1 MRWQRLP
8 GTTSGCSD
16 RVFTRMTA
24 IHLLR
29 PAGPVAARVI
39 TAVAL
44 GASLAVAAGTTAGW
58 WYAAAI
64 GWTTAATTYVV
75 WTWATI
81 GRFDAAATASHA
93 TREDPTRALTDV
105 LMVAASVA
113 SLVGVG
119 YLLTA
124 GGRAGVGRGTAAA
137 LVVASVASAWLL
149 IHTIYTTRYAVLYF
163 ASDTTAID
171 FGNDEPPD
179 YRDFAYLSFTLGMCY
194 QVSDTGLKNTAVRA
208 TALRHALLSYL
219 FGSVIL
225 ATMINLVAQLG
236 SS

>member
-1 MRWQRLP
+1 M
-8 GTTSGCSD
+8 TT
-16 RVFTRMTA
+16 

-39 TAVAL
+39 TAVTL
-44 GASLAVAAGTTAGW
+44 GATLAVAVGATAGW

-64 GWTTAATTYVV
+64 GWTTAATTYLV
-75 WTWATI
+75 WTWAI
-81 GRFDAAATASHA
+81 VGRFDAIETASHA

-124 GGRAGVGRGTAAA
+124 GGRPGVGRETAAA
-137 LVVASVASAWLL
+137 LGVASVVSAWLL
-149 IHTIYTTRYAVLYF
+149 VHTIYTTRYAVLYF
-163 ASDTTAID
+163 ASGATAID
-171 FGNDEPPD
+171 LGSDEGPD
-179 YRDFAYLSFTLGMCY
+179 YRDFAYVSFTLGMCY
-194 QVSDTGLKNTAVRA
+194 QVSDTGLKTKVIRA

-236 SS
+236 SR